1 MSEYCVGSVK
11 DTTVIDTE
19 EILDF
24 ANMVFSMSSGSIDF
38 RRTLPKAYL
47 AERAMIPTHHMIK
60 EEGRIKALIDV
71 YPGKLCLGQESLSY
85 GYIGTVSV
93 HPRAR
98 SKGYMIEL
106 MKNAEDQLRRDGA
119 DFVLLDGNR
128 HRYQHYGFEK
138 AGMKY
143 CFNITKDSIRHYV
156 NSQSQECGQ
165 KDKIYFEFVD
175 SVEHDA
181 VEVMYE
187 LYQKRNVTARHD
199 KEEFYLCLCGWEANT
214 YAVMLDDEC
223 IGYFN
228 TTAEDD
234 SVYEFALKDISQLP
248 MVIWAF
254 MQEMEPQELGINVG
268 MDEVEAITILDS
280 CSDYYTLNMSHQM
293 KILNYE
299 SVLRFL
305 LMWKQ
310 RAEGSLADGCFVIG
324 VKDIQT
330 NYFIKVSDGKI
341 EVEETSEKADVVYSG
356 LELVR
361 TLTTSYYFHE
371 VRRAE
376 SPLRNAPT
384 GWFPLPFYLPVTDAF

>member
-1 MSEYCVGSVK
+1 MSEYCIGTAK
-11 DTTVIDTE
+11 DTE

-47 AERAMIPTHHMIK
+47 ARRAMIPVHHLIK
-60 EEGRIKALIDV
+60 EEGHIKALIDV
-71 YPGKLCLGQESLSY
+71 YPGELRLGQESLSY

-106 MKNAEDQLRRDGA
+106 MKKAEDQLRRDGA
-119 DFVLLDGNR
+119 DFILLDGNR

-143 CFNITKDSIRHYV
+143 CFNITRDSIRHYV
-156 NSQSQECGQ
+156 NSHGQECGQ

-175 SVEHDA
+175 SIEHDTVDA
-181 VEVMYE
+181 MYE
-187 LYQKRNVTARHD
+187 LYQKRNVTARHG

-223 IGYFN
+223 VGYMN

-234 SVYEFALKDISQLP
+234 NVYEFALKDISRLP
-248 MVIWAF
+248 EVIWAF
-254 MQEMEPQELGINVG
+254 MQEMDPQELAVNIG
-268 MDEVEAITILDS
+268 MDEIDAITILDE

-299 SVLRFL
+299 AALRFM

-310 RAEGSLADGCFVIG
+310 KAEGALEEGRFVIG
-324 VKDIQT
+324 VKDLQT
-330 NYFIKVSDGKI
+330 NYLIQVSDGKV
-341 EVEETSEKADVVYSG
+341 EVKKTFEDADVIYSG
-356 LELVR
+356 LELIR
-361 TLTTSYYFHE
+361 TLTTSYYFHDI
-371 VRRAE
+371 RRAD
-376 SPLRNAPT
+376 SPLKKAPS

>member
-1 MSEYCVGSVK
+1 MSEYCIGTVK
-11 DTTVIDTE
+11 DAE

-47 AERAMIPTHHMIK
+47 EKRAMVPTHHMIK

-71 YPGKLCLGQESLSY
+71 YPGELRLGQERLSY

-106 MKNAEDQLRRDGA
+106 MKKAEDQLRHDGA
-119 DFVLLDGNR
+119 DFILLDGNR

-143 CFNITKDSIRHYV
+143 CFNITGDSIRHYV
-156 NSQSQECGQ
+156 NSHEQECGQ
-165 KDKIYFEFVD
+165 RDKIYFEFVD
-175 SVEHDA
+175 SIEHDA
-181 VEVMYE
+181 VDVMYE
-187 LYQKRNVTARHD
+187 LYQKRHVTARHN

-223 IGYFN
+223 LGYLN

-234 SVYEFALKDISQLP
+234 NIYEFALKNMEQLP
-248 MVIWAF
+248 EVLWAF
-254 MQEMEPQELGINVG
+254 MQEMEPHELAVNVG
-268 MDEVEAITILDS
+268 LDETDVISGLDE

-293 KILNYE
+293 KILNYK
-299 SVLRFL
+299 SVLRFML
-305 LMWKQ
+305 LWKQ
-310 RAEGSLADGCFVIG
+310 RAEGGLEDGRFVVG
-324 VKDIQT
+324 VNDIQT
-330 NYFIKVSDGKI
+330 NYLIEVSDGMI
-341 EVEETSEKADVVYSG
+341 EVEKTSEKADVEYSG
-356 LELVR
+356 LEFIK

-371 VRRAE
+371 IRRRE
-376 SPLRNAPT
+376 SPLRSAPR

>member
-1 MSEYCVGSVK
+1 MGEYCVGTAK

-47 AERAMIPTHHMIK
+47 TRRAMVPTHHVIK

-71 YPGKLCLGQESLSY
+71 YPGKLRLEEESLSY

-119 DFVLLDGNR
+119 DFILLDGNR

-143 CFNITKDSIRHYV
+143 CFNITRDSIRHYV
-156 NSQSQECGQ
+156 NSHEEECGQ

-181 VEVMYE
+181 IETMYE
-187 LYQKRNVTARHD
+187 LYHRRNITARHD
-199 KEEFYLCLCGWEANT
+199 VEEFYLCLCGWEANT

-223 IGYFN
+223 IGYMN

-234 SVYEFALKDISQLP
+234 NVYEFALNDISKLP
-248 MVIWAF
+248 QVIWAF
-254 MQEMEPQELGINVG
+254 MQEMEPHELAVNVG
-268 MDEVEAITILDS
+268 MDEVEAISILDET
-280 CSDYYTLNMSHQM
+280 SDYYTLNMSHQM

-299 SVLRFL
+299 SVLRFM

-310 RAEGSLADGCFVIG
+310 RAEGALQDGSFIIG
-324 VKDIQT
+324 IRDSKT
-330 NYFIKVSDGKI
+330 NYKLC
-341 EVEETSEKADVVYSG
+341 VEKGDVYVTQTGEDADVVYSG
-356 LELVR
+356 LELIR
-361 TLTTSYYFHE
+361 TLTTSYYYHE
-371 VRRAE
+371 VRREGSA
-376 SPLRNAPT
+376 LRKAPC

>member
-1 MSEYCVGSVK
+1 MSEYCIGTAK
-11 DTTVIDTE
+11 DAE

-47 AERAMIPTHHMIK
+47 AKRAMMPTHHLMK
-60 EEGRIKALIDV
+60 EDGRIKALIDV
-71 YPGKLCLGQESLSY
+71 YPGELKLGQESLSY

-106 MKNAEDQLRRDGA
+106 MKRAEDQLRCDGA
-119 DFVLLDGNR
+119 DFILLDGNR

-143 CFNITKDSIRHYV
+143 CFNVTRDSIRHYV
-156 NSQSQECGQ
+156 NSHVQECGQ

-175 SVEHDA
+175 SVEHEA
-181 VEVMYE
+181 VDVMYE
-187 LYQKRNVTARHD
+187 LYQKRHVTARHD

-223 IGYFN
+223 IGYMN

-234 SVYEFALKDISQLP
+234 NVYEFALMDMLQLP
-248 MVIWAF
+248 EVIWAF
-254 MQEMEPQELGINVG
+254 MQEMEPHELAVNVG
-268 MDEVEAITILDS
+268 MDEVEEISILDEL
-280 CSDYYTLNMSHQM
+280 SDYYTLNMSHQM

-310 RAEGSLADGCFVIG
+310 QAEGELCDGSYVIG
-324 VKDIQT
+324 VADIQT
-330 NYFIKVSDGKI
+330 NYRLMIKNGVVCVQQTAD
-341 EVEETSEKADVVYSG
+341 EADVVYSA
-356 LELVR
+356 LELIR
-361 TLTTSYYFHE
+361 ALTTSYYFHE
-371 VRRAE
+371 VRKKG
-376 SPLRNAPT
+376 SPLRKAPQ

>member
-1 MSEYCVGSVK
+1 MSEYCIGTAK
-11 DTTVIDTE
+11 DTIDTE

-47 AERAMIPTHHMIK
+47 ANRAMVPTHHLIK

-71 YPGKLCLGQESLSY
+71 YPGELRLDKESLSY

-119 DFVLLDGNR
+119 DFILLDGNR

-143 CFNITKDSIRHYV
+143 CFNITRDSIRHYV
-156 NSQSQECGQ
+156 NAQSLGCGQ

-175 SVEHDA
+175 SVEHEA
-181 VEVMYE
+181 VDMMYD
-187 LYQKRNVTARHD
+187 LYQKRHVTARHD

-214 YAVMLDDEC
+214 YAVMIDDEC
-223 IGYFN
+223 IGYMN

-234 SVYEFALKDISQLP
+234 NVYEFALKDNSQLSA
-248 MVIWAF
+248 VIWAF
-254 MQEMEPQELGINVG
+254 MQEMEPHELAVNVG
-268 MDEVEAITILDS
+268 MDEVEEISILDEL
-280 CSDYYTLNMSHQM
+280 SDYYTLNMSHQM

-299 SVLRFL
+299 SVLRFM

-310 RAEGSLADGCFVIG
+310 QAEGELCDGSYVIG
-324 VKDIQT
+324 VEDIQT
-330 NYFIKVSDGKI
+330 NYRLSIKNGVVC
-341 EVEETSEKADVVYSG
+341 VEQTADEADVVYSA
-356 LELVR
+356 LELIR

-371 VRRAE
+371 VRKKG
-376 SPLRNAPT
+376 SLLRKAPQ

>member
-1 MSEYCVGSVK
+1 MGTAQDV
-11 DTTVIDTE
+11 E

-47 AERAMIPTHHMIK
+47 AKRVMMPTHHMIK

-71 YPGKLCLGQESLSY
+71 YPGELRLDQESLSY

-119 DFVLLDGNR
+119 DFILLDGNR

-138 AGMKY
+138 AGMKD
-143 CFNITKDSIRHYV
+143 CFNITRDSIRHYV
-156 NSQSQECGQ
+156 NSHNEECGQ

-181 VEVMYE
+181 VDVMYE

-234 SVYEFALKDISQLP
+234 NVYEFALRDMSQLP

-254 MQEMEPQELGINVG
+254 MQEMEPDELAVNVG
-268 MDEVEAITILDS
+268 IDELEAITILDG

-299 SVLRFL
+299 SVLRFML
-305 LMWKQ
+305 KWKQ
-310 RAEGSLADGCFVIG
+310 KAEGILPDGRFIVGI
-324 VKDIQT
+324 KDIQT
-330 NYFIKVSDGKI
+330 NYCIEVSDGKV
-341 EVEETSEKADVVYSG
+341 EVKMTSAKADVVYSG

-371 VRRAE
+371 VRRAD
-376 SPLRNAPT
+376 SPLRNTPL